1 VPNNIDPE
9 GEAYTAFLFSQARE
23 LTDDERADSQRMEAE
38 GKLALSEA
46 EKYAEDCGA
55 EEVNLARTWDEV
67 TAELN
72 PAMEAF
78 ETALF
83 DGLREKIALGPAC
96 DDSAIA
102 ARIRPLKDRVTF
114 QQEVLNLLDFVLSP
128 QAHEHTL
135 KANVHIWEFRH
146 LVASL
151 VAILHHDKQARLLAP
166 VMELEGGHAAV
177 FGAKSAELRA
187 EAAEFLRRWR
197 QSENELLA
205 YQNAQAARQS
215 ARMAGG
221 LTRAEVVA
229 GAVAGRNALSR
240 STEIE
245 GDTK

>member
-1 VPNNIDPE
+1 MPYNIDPE

-23 LTDDERADSQRMEAE
+23 LNDDERTDSQRMEAE
-38 GKLALSEA
+38 GKLALTEA
-46 EKYAEDCGA
+46 ENHIKDCGA

-83 DGLREKIALGPAC
+83 DGLREKIALGAAC
-96 DDSAIA
+96 DDLALA
-102 ARIRPLKDRVTF
+102 ARIQALKDRVTF
-114 QQEVLNLLDFVLSP
+114 QQEVLNLIDFVLTP
-128 QAHEHTL
+128 QAHEATL
-135 KANVHIWEFRH
+135 KAHVKVWEFRH

-187 EAAEFLRRWR
+187 QAAEFLRRWR
-197 QSENELLA
+197 QSENELIA
-205 YQNAQAARQS
+205 YQNAHAARQS

-221 LTRAEVVA
+221 LTRAEIVA
-229 GAVAGRNALSR
+229 GAVARRNAITDSHN
-240 STEIE
+240 IE
-245 GDTK
+245 KE